1 MSNYLSKPVLTNIV
15 LLIVLGVCLWI
26 GWSDF
31 QLARPEVTQ
40 EEIRESIRF
49 YIRAGF
55 QVAVQYLIPLAIL
68 AYFGKKL
75 LKLVVKT

>member
-40 EEIRESIRF
+40 DEIRESIRF

>member
-1 MSNYLSKPVLTNIV
+1 MFSRSALTNIL

-31 QLARPEVTQ
+31 QLVKPEITQ

-55 QVAVQYLIPLAIL
+55 QVAVQYLIPAATL

-75 LKLVVKT
+75 LKSVIKT

>member
-1 MSNYLSKPVLTNIV
+1 MFSRSALTNIL

-31 QLARPEVTQ
+31 QLVKPEITQ

-55 QVAVQYLIPLAIL
+55 QVAVQYLIPAAIL

-75 LKLVVKT
+75 LKSVIKT

>member
-1 MSNYLSKPVLTNIV
+1 MFSKSAFTNIL

-31 QLARPEVTQ
+31 QLVKPEITQ

-49 YIRAGF
+49 YIRSGLQA
-55 QVAVQYLIPLAIL
+55 AVQYFIPAAIL

-75 LKLVVKT
+75 LKRVIKT